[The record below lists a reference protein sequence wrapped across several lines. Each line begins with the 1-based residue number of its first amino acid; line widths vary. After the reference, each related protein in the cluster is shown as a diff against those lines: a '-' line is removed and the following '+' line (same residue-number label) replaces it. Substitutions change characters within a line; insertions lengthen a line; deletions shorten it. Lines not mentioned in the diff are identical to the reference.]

1 MSLGEIAT
9 CHGREKVSL
18 CGSVHIQSAHTLCFW
33 WKTGIWCGH
42 KSCLSSR
49 CIFWRLLVY
58 DSIICIYKR
67 RGQQSMRWLDGP
79 TLWTWVWVSSKS
91 WWSTG
96 KTGVLQSTGSWRV
109 RHDWVTELNWTDMY
123 IWYWC
128 FLVHKALLSS
138 DINFISSKK
147 YSVSQWIY
155 ILWFSG
161 TFQKVHIKAKKV
173 EILMSWPGCTSLS
186 TRGLEHLSSVLA
198 FNC

>member
-67 RGQQSMRWLDGP
+67 RGQQRRRWLDGP

-109 RHDWVTELNWTDMY
+109 RHDWVTELNWTELTCIYGTDVFWYTRHCLAVILTLYLQKSTQWVHEY
-123 IWYWC
+123 IYYDSV
-128 FLVHKALLSS
+128 VHFRR
-138 DINFISSKK
+138 FILKLRKLK
-147 YSVSQWIY
+147 YSC
-155 ILWFSG
+155 L
-161 TFQKVHIKAKKV
+161 
-173 EILMSWPGCTSLS
+173 
-186 TRGLEHLSSVLA
+186 GLGALHWALVG
-198 FNC
+198 